1 MSPVAADRRFLVGAE
16 TTILPGASP
25 MSLDHDRSDVRP
37 SEDAS
42 SAKMNRDP
50 SGQIRD
56 VLEKSRLEVA
66 QLVVRVA
73 RVEDEI
79 DRGRSTTRS
88 LAWLAGLAAALGFV
102 TTSLTWQLGH
112 RAEEIDA
119 AIRSVAGLMKRSAA
133 ATDTAFRRID
143 ATLAAQSA
151 AGDKLAAAIAS
162 IEATGRQMQT
172 ALAELDRDADRGAEA
187 TGLIGRQLTDTALE
201 LSTLRRE
208 LDSQLERHHDAFVA
222 GRGEMLEVVTASI
235 DRVEGKLLR
244 QAEELRSQ
252 REQVDASAARM
263 RVTQQRMLGDA
274 TEAVAAQLDGL
285 RQILAGLR
293 EEIAEEEATV
303 ALEAATDDLEAVAP
317 TIVETAAVP
326 SEGLG
331 VDLVAETPVEEA
343 SERSDDVGPEATVD
357 DLPDASEA
365 ADGDTEAEP
374 VAEVAADT
382 GDTVTE

>member
-1 MSPVAADRRFLVGAE
+1 
-16 TTILPGASP
+16 
-25 MSLDHDRSDVRP
+25 MSLEHDRSDVRP
-37 SEDAS
+37 TEDAS
-42 SAKMNRDP
+42 ATKATRDP
-50 SGQIRD
+50 SAQVRD

-79 DRGRSTTRS
+79 DRGRATTRS

-143 ATLAAQSA
+143 ATLASQSA
-151 AGDKLAAAIAS
+151 AADKLAAAIAS

-172 ALAELDRDADRGAEA
+172 ALTELDRDADRSAEA
-187 TGLIGRQLTDTALE
+187 TGLIGRQLTDTAIE

-235 DRVEGKLLR
+235 SRVEDKLLS
-244 QAEELRSQ
+244 QAEELKTQ
-252 REQVDASAARM
+252 REQVDMSAARM

-274 TEAVAAQLDGL
+274 TEAMAAQLDGL
-285 RQILAGLR
+285 RQILAGLK
-293 EEIAEEEATV
+293 EEIAEEEATA
-303 ALEAATDDLEAVAP
+303 ALEAATDDLGTVTP
-317 TIVETAAVP
+317 TIVEPAAVP
-326 SEGLG
+326 PA
-331 VDLVAETPVEEA
+331 DLDVELAAETPVADSSEA
-343 SERSDDVGPEATVD
+343 SIDVAPDAAAEAG
-357 DLPDASEA
+357 PDASDAAGDEA
-365 ADGDTEAEP
+365 DAEP
-374 VAEVAADT
+374 VAEVAAEA